1 MVLKKFM
8 SGIKMQNNLPKITV
22 VTVTYNAEQYLE
34 QTIKSVI
41 AQDYPNIEYVVI
53 DGASSDKTVDII
65 KQYEKYISY
74 WISESDTG
82 IYDAMNK
89 GIDVATGEWINFMN
103 AGDLFSK
110 NSILKD
116 IFYKNYDSSVLYS
129 DTYII
134 NKNLD
139 IIHEYKAEKLE
150 NFFISKMPFTHQSS
164 FTKLDVIS
172 NFPFRRDY
180 KLASDFDL
188 FFKLYIK
195 KYKFEYLPNIKISK
209 FLIDGLHAF
218 NMIKYTSEAL
228 NSLFTEYPK
237 TQLLIKNSSII
248 ESLDKYNNECFKNFS
263 TILSSTLL
271 NIDSIINQY
280 NRVVLYGYGSLGKL
294 LYSHYS
300 NKITGIIDKSFID
313 KNSSLPIIKLDEIN
327 KYEFDTI
334 LISLINRE
342 KGIIE
347 ELIQNGIPR
356 DKISIINQNFYTFL

>member
-1 MVLKKFM
+1 MK
-8 SGIKMQNNLPKITV
+8 NNLPKITV

-41 AQDYPNIEYVVI
+41 AQDYPNIEYIVI

-65 KQYEKYISY
+65 KQYEKYITY
-74 WISESDTG
+74 WISEADSG

-89 GIDVATGEWINFMN
+89 GIDIATGEWINFMN
-103 AGDLFSK
+103 AGDLFST
-110 NSILKD
+110 NMILKD
-116 IFYKNYDSSVLYS
+116 IFYKNYNSSVLYS

-139 IIHEYKAEKLE
+139 IISEYKAENLE

-195 KYKFEYLPNIKISK
+195 KYKFEYLPNVKIAK
-209 FLIDGLHAF
+209 FLVGGIHTF

-228 NSLFTEYPK
+228 NSLIMEYPD
-237 TQLLIKNSSII
+237 TQFLIKNSSII
-248 ESLDKYNNECFKNFS
+248 KSFEEYNNKSLNVFP
-263 TILSSTLL
+263 TILSSVLL
-271 NIDSIINQY
+271 NIEKTMNKY
-280 NRVVLYGYGSLGKL
+280 NKVALYGYGSLGKL

-300 NKITGIIDKSFID
+300 NKITCIIDKSFVD
-313 KNSSLPIIKLDEIN
+313 KYSPLPIITLDKIN

-347 ELIQNGIPR
+347 ELIKNGIPK
-356 DKISIINQNFYTFL
+356 DKISIINQSFYTVL